1 MKSALQRFLDLFEG
15 MKPSQ
20 NVPVS
25 EKSNLA
31 EWLEARVHTWMTQI
45 ADEMFGNGNLNRN
58 ERKAISGAIGAA
70 LDAYHQFILDNAPQ
84 LLQRRP
90 WDDAP
95 TEDTSAVSES
105 TPAPSALRAS
115 PPNAALPNLGE
126 EGSEFVE
133 AGQEAMFVPLM
144 ERAVRKDGTI
154 PVKIIQPGWGSSG
167 YYPAEVLERDG
178 PKIFRKGTK
187 MYWNHQTATEE
198 AERPEG
204 DLNHL
209 AAELVSDARYQA
221 NGPAGAGLYADAKV
235 FEKYKSPVD
244 DLAPHIG
251 VSIRAFGKATHGT
264 VEGRE
269 GSIIQELTKA
279 RSVDFVTAPGAGGQ
293 ILSLFEAAR
302 GADKKTTFVSVENTV
317 KENSSMDEKE
327 LQGLKESVA
336 TLQTNLGAVQDENAR
351 LREGLAVR
359 DAKDLVRKTLAGY
372 ELPEPTKARL
382 LESLPKFVTLK
393 DGALDVEAFNDKI
406 KEAIKAEVQYLT
418 QVGGLGTIKSLGESA
433 DESSEPENV
442 EEALAESFAALGL
455 DDGAAKQA
463 AKGRK

>member
-1 MKSALQRFLDLFEG
+1 MNKKKNALQQFLSLFEG
-15 MKPSQ
+15 WKPSED
-20 NVPVS
+20 VPLS

-45 ADEMFGNGNLNRN
+45 ADDMFGNGNVNRN

-70 LDAYHQFILDNAPQ
+70 LDAYHQFIVDNAPQ

-95 TEDTSAVSES
+95 AEDVSAVSEG
-105 TPAPSALRAS
+105 TPTPSPSLRDR
-115 PPNAALPNLGE
+115 
-126 EGSEFVE
+126 EGSEFIE
-133 AGQEAMFVPLM
+133 AGDGSMIIPLM
-144 ERAVRKDGTI
+144 ERAVRSDGTI

-178 PKIFRKGTK
+178 PKIFKKGTK
-187 MYWNHQTATEE
+187 MYWNHQTSTEE

-235 FEKYKSPVD
+235 FEKYKPAVD

-251 VSIRAFGKATHGT
+251 LSIRAFGKAMQGEM
-264 VEGRE
+264 EGRE
-269 GSIIQELTKA
+269 GPILQELTRGK
-279 RSVDFVTAPGAGGQ
+279 SIDFVTVPGAGGQ
-293 ILSLFEAAR
+293 IVSLFEAAR
-302 GADKKTTFVSVENTV
+302 GADKKPTTVSVEKPV
-317 KENSSMDEKE
+317 KEKSNMDEKE
-327 LQGLKESVA
+327 FQVLKESVA

-351 LREGLAVR
+351 LKEGLAVR
-359 DAKDLVRKTLAGY
+359 DAKDLVRNALAGY

-382 LESLPKFVTLK
+382 LESLPKLVTLK
-393 DGALDVEAFNDKI
+393 DGALDMETFNSKI
-406 KEAIKAEVQYLT
+406 KEAIKHEVAYLT
-418 QVGGLGTIKSLGESA
+418 QVGGLGKIKSLGESA
-433 DESSEPENV
+433 DDEPEGEGEV
-442 EEALAESFAALGL
+442 GATLEEAFADLGL
-455 DDGAAKQA
+455 SEKGAKIA
-463 AKGRK
+463 AAGR

>member
-1 MKSALQRFLDLFEG
+1 MNKKKNTLQQFLSLFEG
-15 MKPSQ
+15 WKPSDD
-20 NVPVS
+20 VPLS

-45 ADEMFGNGNLNRN
+45 ADDMFGNGNVNRN
-58 ERKAISGAIGAA
+58 ERKVISGAVGAA
-70 LDAYHQFILDNAPQ
+70 LDAYHQFIVENAPQ

-90 WDDAP
+90 WEDAP
-95 TEDTSAVSES
+95 AEDTSAVSES
-105 TPAPSALRAS
+105 TGDDGAELVES
-115 PPNAALPNLGE
+115 
-126 EGSEFVE
+126 GS
-133 AGQEAMFVPLM
+133 GSMFVPLM
-144 ERAVRKDGTI
+144 ERAVRSDGTI

-178 PKIFRKGTK
+178 PKIFTKGTK

-235 FEKYKSPVD
+235 FEKYKAPID

-251 VSIRAFGKATHGT
+251 VSIRAYGKASQGT
-264 VEGRE
+264 IEGRE
-269 GSIIQELTKA
+269 GPIVQELTKR
-279 RSVDFVTAPGAGGQ
+279 RSIDFVTAPGAGGQ

-302 GADKKTTFVSVENTV
+302 GADKKTTTTTASVDHKPV
-317 KENSSMDEKE
+317 KENSTMDEKD
-327 LQGLKESVA
+327 LQALKESVA

-351 LREGLAVR
+351 LKEGLAMR
-359 DAKDLVRKTLAGY
+359 DAKDLVRNALAGY

-382 LESLPKFVTLK
+382 LESLPKLVTLK
-393 DGALDVEAFNDKI
+393 DGALDVETFNGKI

-418 QVGGLGTIKSLGESA
+418 QVGGLGKIKSLGESA
-433 DESSEPENV
+433 DDEESEAEPEGTL
-442 EEALAESFAALGL
+442 EEAFVDLGL
-455 DDGAAKQA
+455 SEKGAKIA
-463 AKGRK
+463 AAGR

>member
-1 MKSALQRFLDLFEG
+1 MNKKKSPLQQFLNLFEG
-15 MKPSQ
+15 WKPSED
-20 NVPVS
+20 VPLS

-45 ADEMFGNGNLNRN
+45 ADDMFGNGNVNRN

-70 LDAYHQFILDNAPQ
+70 LDAYHQFIMENAPQ

-95 TEDTSAVSES
+95 VEDTSAVSES
-105 TPAPSALRAS
+105 D
-115 PPNAALPNLGE
+115 GDD
-126 EGSEFVE
+126 EGAEFVE
-133 AGQEAMFVPLM
+133 SGSDAMFVPLM

-187 MYWNHQTATEE
+187 MYWNHQTASEE

-209 AAELVSDARYQA
+209 AAELVSDARYQPA
-221 NGPAGAGLYADAKV
+221 GPAGAGLYADAKV
-235 FEKYKSPVD
+235 FERYKSAVD

-251 VSIRAFGKATHGT
+251 VSIRAFGKAVQGE

-269 GSIIQELTKA
+269 GVIIQELTKA

-302 GADKKTTFVSVENTV
+302 GADKKPTTVSVEKQPV
-317 KENSSMDEKE
+317 KENSSMDEKD
-327 LQGLKESVA
+327 LQALKESVA
-336 TLQTNLGAVQDENAR
+336 TLQTNLGAMQDENAR
-351 LREGLAVR
+351 LKEGLAMR
-359 DAKDLVRKTLAGY
+359 DAKDVVRNALRGL
-372 ELPEPTKARL
+372 ELPEATKARL
-382 LESLPKFVTLK
+382 LESLPKQATLK
-393 DGALDVEAFNDKI
+393 DGVLDVEAFNGKI
-406 KEAIKAEVQYLT
+406 KEAIKAEVAYLT
-418 QVGGLGTIKSLGESA
+418 QVGGLGEIKSLGESA
-433 DESSEPENV
+433 DEDGEPENV
-442 EEALAESFAALGL
+442 EAALAESFADLGL
-455 DDGAAKQA
+455 DSNAAKQA